1 MTPITPGFSNNL
13 AATWAR
19 PAMPRVGG
27 SPGSPPDGGLSGV
40 AAPKSDARFGDV
52 LTDMIRRTDESQKVS
67 SQTTGALLSGQNVPV
82 HQVMVASE
90 EASVSFQLMLEVRN
104 RLLDGYQEL
113 MRMQV

>member
-13 AATWAR
+13 AASWAR
-19 PAMPRVGG
+19 PVLPRVGG
-27 SPGSPPDGGLSGV
+27 SPAGSPGVGVGGV
-40 AAPKSDARFGDV
+40 AAPKADTRFGDV
-52 LTDMIRRTDESQKVS
+52 LTEMVRRTDESQKVS
-67 SQTTGALLSGQNVPV
+67 AQTTGALLAGQNVPV